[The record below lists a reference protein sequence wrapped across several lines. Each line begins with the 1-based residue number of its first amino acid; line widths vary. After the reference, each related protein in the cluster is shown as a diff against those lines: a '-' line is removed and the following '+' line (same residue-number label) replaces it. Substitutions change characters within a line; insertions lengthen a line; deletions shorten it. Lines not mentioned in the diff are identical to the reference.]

1 MIRLQNAFTG
11 VLDERPA
18 LIAQHS
24 PSV

>member
-1 MIRLQNAFTG
+1 MIRLQNVFTG

-18 LIAQHS
+18 LIAQHP

>member
-1 MIRLQNAFTG
+1 MIRLQNVFTG